1 MVIGNGDD
9 ANGDNKGSSNG
20 MHDWALAKPGHIV
33 TFVDLDND
41 DGGGEGDI

>member
-20 MHDWALAKPGHIV
+20 MHDWALAKPGRIV